1 MHQVQKFLLLI
12 RHTML
17 DMQYI
22 RENIDTVKQNI
33 QNRRMNVDIDKLI
46 QLDEQRRDQ
55 QTKLDNLRAEKN
67 K

>member
-1 MHQVQKFLLLI
+1 
-12 RHTML
+12 
-17 DMQYI
+17 MQYI

-46 QLDEQRRDQ
+46 QLDEKRRDQ